1 MDNRI
6 LINTLRNG
14 YGYEVNDEEME
25 PYQVSVPPTRY
36 TIQAANL
43 LEKVLPQLE
52 MCVER
57 INQLQQ
63 ELADQVQESERL
75 RQLLVNTPQPN
86 LEPIKE

>member
-25 PYQVSVPPTRY
+25 PYYVSVPPTRY

-43 LEKVLPQLE
+43 LQKVLPQLE
-52 MCVER
+52 MCVQR

-75 RQLLVNTPQPN
+75 RQLLTPN
-86 LEPIKE
+86 LEPTEATNE